1 MIKYVVIAKQPEAHL
16 FEVSVT
22 IDDPDADGQVVS
34 LPAWIPGSYMI
45 RDFAKNIVRIKA
57 ERVVPARGGTTRGM
71 PLLLEKLDK
80 HTWQTEALK
89 PGPTKIKVVL
99 RLTYEVYAWDLSVRS
114 AHLDT
119 THAFFNPS
127 SLCLRVDGRE
137 DDVCLLELKRPEG
150 PQYST
155 WRVATAMREAGVGG
169 DKKTPRYA
177 FGVYEASNYDELI
190 DHPVEMGSFELATFE
205 ACGVPH
211 DVVITGRVPNLD
223 TKRLCMDLKAI
234 CELQIA
240 LFEPEVVKPYARA
253 SKYVPFERY
262 VFLTTAVGNG
272 YGGLEHRASTALLCS
287 RHDLPKFGE
296 AVSPNLRD
304 GYQSFLGLASHEY
317 FHSWNVKRI
326 KPQVFAEY
334 DLNVENYTHLL
345 WFFEGF
351 TSYYDD
357 LVLLRAGLISRQGYL
372 KLLEKTIN
380 SVGRGSGRF
389 KQSVAASSF
398 DAWTKYYRQD
408 ENAPNAIISYY
419 TKGSLI
425 ALALDLF
432 LQKNSQGQVTLDD
445 LMRILWNQFGKSFYS
460 VYSDRPI
467 GVSEADI
474 FALVEKIGG
483 VEAKSFLE
491 KMVSGTDEL
500 PLADMFTFFKVDCEV
515 KLPTRTAADKLGAKL
530 AKENGLTKLSQV
542 FDGGAAQLAGLSAGD
557 VLVALDGLKA
567 EAGHLDEVLDSYADG
582 QVVEVWL
589 FRRDELMK
597 FSLTIGASPWQ
608 EVILK
613 AQ

>member
-1 MIKYVVIAKQPEAHL
+1 MIKYSVVAKQPEAHL

-22 IDDPDADGQVVS
+22 IDDPDPEGQVVS

-57 ERVVPARGGTTRGM
+57 ERIVPARGGANRGM

-80 HTWQTEALK
+80 HTWQTEPLK
-89 PGPTKIKVVL
+89 PGPSKIPVIL

-119 THAFFNPS
+119 THGFFNPS
-127 SLCLRVDGRE
+127 SLCLRVEGRE
-137 DDVCLLELKRPEG
+137 DELCLLELQRPEG
-150 PQYST
+150 SQYRH
-155 WRVATAMREAGVGG
+155 WRVATAMRLAKNTGTI
-169 DKKTPRYA
+169 KTSPYG
-177 FGVYEASNYDELI
+177 FGLYEAANYDELI
-190 DHPVEMGSFELATFE
+190 DHPVEMGDFVLATFE
-205 ACGVPH
+205 AYGIPH

-223 TKRLCMDLKAI
+223 IKRLCHDLKAI
-234 CELQIA
+234 CEQQIA
-240 LFEPEVVKPYARA
+240 LFEPEVSKPYART
-253 SKYVPFERY
+253 SKYVPFDRY

-296 AVSPNLRD
+296 TGSPNLRE
-304 GYQSFLGLASHEY
+304 GYQGFLGLASHEY

-334 DLNVENYTHLL
+334 DLNVENYTRLL

-357 LVLLRAGLISRQGYL
+357 LVLLRAGLISKQAYL

-380 SVGRGSGRF
+380 SVGRGSGRL
-389 KQSVAASSF
+389 KQSVAESSF

-432 LQKNSQGQVTLDD
+432 LQKNSQGLVTLDD
-445 LMRILWNQFGKSFYS
+445 LMRSLWGQFGKNFYHG
-460 VYSDRPI
+460 RPM
-467 GVSEADI
+467 GVTEADI

-483 VEAKSFLE
+483 MEAKNFLHA
-491 KMVSGTDEL
+491 MVFGTDEL
-500 PLADMFTFFKVDCEV
+500 PLAVMFDFFNVDYEV
-515 KLPTRTAADKLGAKL
+515 KLPTRKAADKLGAKL
-530 AKENGLTKLSQV
+530 SKESGLTKLSQV
-542 FDGGAAQLAGLSAGD
+542 YDRGAAQLAGLAAGD
-557 VLVALDGLKA
+557 VLVAIDGLKA
-567 EAGHLDEVLDSYADG
+567 DATRLDEILESYSDG
-582 QVVEVWL
+582 QSVEIWL
-589 FRRDELMK
+589 FRRDELLK
-597 FSLTIGASPWQ
+597 FNLTISAAPWQ
-608 EVILK
+608 EITLK
-613 AQ
+613 AR